1 MLTVAFLYRYGGGV
15 MWGTKMD
22 STVMSQAPAQRQRLL
37 FWRITG
43 LYDAQGSNL
52 APGHLWPQGREVCEM

>member
-1 MLTVAFLYRYGGGV
+1 